1 MVWEDFYKEV
11 IMTIEQKIE
20 NEKSALELALLKKA
34 KKQIKDN
41 APSEEV
47 FETVKVF
54 SMLRHV

>member
-1 MVWEDFYKEV
+1 
-11 IMTIEQKIE
+11 MTIEQKIE
-20 NEKSALELALLKKA
+20 NEKSSLELALLKKA